1 MSFTH
6 LLLYFLLTLGLTLI
20 EVRAVP
26 PPILLKPF
34 LYLQAPQLFPP
45 V

>member
-20 EVRAVP
+20 EVQAVP
-26 PPILLKPF
+26 PPILFKPF
-34 LYLQAPQLFPP
+34 LYLQAPQLFLP